1 MAKNLLQN
9 LCVSKGY
16 PNPVYETSR
25 RGGSIKTPLW
35 SSLVKL
41 NRTPCDSEVFLGGDH
56 LRKKGAE
63 ENAAQNALNALSSLR
78 EGRIPSPG
86 IIVEVKSPTVLM
98 VDLENM
104 PSIVAQLPVFKGP
117 IDVYIFVGKHH
128 PLADEEYHRPGMNI
142 VKAISPST
150 RPGGSDTFMQLHAG
164 IFLSS
169 KRYDKY
175 LIATRDRFGSALAE
189 LISTKTLTW
198 EARPAAVVTTINHIL
213 EEL

>member
-25 RGGSIKTPLW
+25 RGGSVKNPLW
-35 SSLVKL
+35 TSLVKL
-41 NRTPCDSEVFLGGDH
+41 NRSPCDSEVFLGEDH

-63 ENAAQNALNALSSLR
+63 ENAAQSALDALSSLR
-78 EGRIPSPG
+78 GGSQPSPR
-86 IIVEVKSPTVLM
+86 IMVEVKIPTVLM
-98 VDLENM
+98 VDLENI
-104 PSIVAQLPVFKGP
+104 PSIVAQLPIFKGP
-117 IDVYIFVGKHH
+117 MDIYVFVGKHH
-128 PLADEEYHRPGMNI
+128 PLADEDYYRPGMNI
-142 VKAISPST
+142 IKTISPST

-164 IFLSS
+164 IFLAS

-189 LISTKTLTW
+189 LISTKTLSW
-198 EARPAAVVTTINHIL
+198 ESRSAVVVTTINHIL